1 MQVAELNKKK
11 RRRRNKRGTG
21 GLRRSDNDPLQNFEG
36 VDIDLEGL
44 ADNDDNDMDMP
55 DFDQSEERE
64 SKKQK
69 TEASSAKVFANTSDG
84 TGKSTAG
91 RNAWKEKHRKGK
103 FSGKKR
109 KSERKK
115 TQPLGI

>member
-36 VDIDLEGL
+36 GDIDLEGL

>member
-1 MQVAELNKKK
+1 MNRKK
-11 RRRRNKRGTG
+11 RKRRNKRGTG
-21 GLRRSDNDPLQNFEG
+21 GIRRSDNDPLQNFDGGE
-36 VDIDLEGL
+36 VDLEGL

-55 DFDQSEERE
+55 DFDQSGERDP
-64 SKKQK
+64 KKPK
-69 TEASSAKVFANTSDG
+69 TDDLSAKVFANTSDG

-91 RNAWKEKHRKGK
+91 RNAWKERHRKGK